1 MSVKR
6 ILIEDSVAQLGERHL
21 DRVEV
26 AGSRPVG
33 IIHATEACNP
43 YLSRVTGFFYFMKQ
57 IHFSF

>member
-6 ILIEDSVAQLGERHL
+6 ILIVDSVAQLGERHL

-33 IIHATEACNP
+33 IIERAS
-43 YLSRVTGFFYFMKQ
+43 SRDFQWFDAFLFTLT
-57 IHFSF
+57 